1 LGRLFKAKSTRGL
14 RETRRC
20 YRLAM
25 LWPARTA
32 INGGKRSNFPA
43 VAILYN
49 NLVTVLKGP
58 TLSERPISEFWKAH
72 DGKAAEEPSADE
84 DARRDDEQ
92 SDESLTSLPEDNL
105 PPDASDSIW
114 DPESKPDQA
123 AKHRQLL
130 AQLPDRSLRAN
141 PEETEKTGSPA
152 TVLRHI
158 PQSPPLSD
166 ARFISAFPQRTRK
179 QPIAKLFWFAICVL
193 LPMAGAWN
201 YYSRVA
207 SKQYASEFRFT
218 VKDASAQAT
227 AASATNGL
235 LAILGTA
242 GTTSNNNYVV
252 VDYLTSREVVD
263 ALEKRIGITHLYAKP
278 EIDWWSRYDDTK
290 PIESFVRYWHSI
302 VTTNFDQ
309 VTGIATAEVR
319 AFSPQDALLIAN
331 EMVKL
336 SEELVNNVFNRS
348 QLDAVRFSQAE
359 VDKAEQRLKVV
370 RERLTVYRNAAGVID
385 PNTSVVAS
393 SSNLIQSLQ
402 ATLAQQE
409 AQLAT
414 MLRQRLLP
422 NAPTVIVLKNQ
433 IQSTKEQ
440 LAAVERSIGKKAD
453 GTPLSKVMS
462 EYEQLDLERQFS
474 QTMLTSA
481 LQALDQARANAAAQ
495 HLYITPYVRP
505 SLPMTSTYP
514 DRFFSVLKVG
524 ALAFVFWL
532 IALLTVRSISER
544 YA

>member
-1 LGRLFKAKSTRGL
+1 
-14 RETRRC
+14 
-20 YRLAM
+20 M
-25 LWPARTA
+25 
-32 INGGKRSNFPA
+32 
-43 VAILYN
+43 
-49 NLVTVLKGP
+49 LKGP
-58 TLSERPISEFWKAH
+58 PLSERPISEFWKAR
-72 DGKAAEEPSADE
+72 DGEAPNEPAAGDSV
-84 DARRDDEQ
+84 RRDGGP
-92 SDESLTSLPEDNL
+92 SDESPVS
-105 PPDASDSIW
+105 PPDENFANLSEENLAPDNSDSIW
-114 DPESKPDQA
+114 DPEIKPDESARHQ
-123 AKHRQLL
+123 QLL
-130 AQLPDRSLRAN
+130 AQLPNRDL
-141 PEETEKTGSPA
+141 KTSPQESKKIDSPA
-152 TVLRHI
+152 VLRHI
-158 PQSPPLSD
+158 SQSPPLSD
-166 ARFISAFPQRTRK
+166 ARFISSFPQRSRRRSFSTF
-179 QPIAKLFWFAICVL
+179 FWFAICVL
-193 LPMAGAWN
+193 LPIAGAWH

-227 AASATNGL
+227 ATSATNGL

-242 GTTSNNNYVV
+242 GSSSNNNYVV

-263 ALEKRIGITHLYAKP
+263 ALQQRINITGLYSKP
-278 EIDWWSRYDDTK
+278 EIDWWSRYDASK
-290 PIESFVRYWHSI
+290 PIESFVRYWRGLL
-302 VTTNFDQ
+302 TTNFDQ

-348 QLDAVRFSQAE
+348 QFDAVRFAQAE
-359 VDKAEQRLKVV
+359 VDKAEQRLKLV
-370 RERLTVYRNAAGVID
+370 RERLTTYRNTAGVID

-393 SSNLIQSLQ
+393 SANLIQTLQ

-440 LAAVERSIGKKAD
+440 LTAVERSVGKKPD
-453 GTPLSKVMS
+453 GTSSLSKVMS

-505 SLPMTSTYP
+505 SLPTTSTYP
-514 DRFFSVLKVG
+514 DRFMSVLKVG

-532 IALLTVRSISER
+532 IALLIVRSINER